1 MIGLLNYGVGNLRSV
16 LNALRWIGAPAQL
29 IDSPAQL
36 DGARG
41 LILPGVGAFIPAME
55 KLREKGFI
63 EPLRKWALTDR
74 KPLLGV
80 CLGMQLLAATGTE
93 GAEHP
98 GLGVIDATVT
108 KLTTAPGVRVPH
120 VGWNHVRKVRNAR
133 LWANL
138 EQAECYFVHSYQLSF
153 ADRAAYER
161 TVIGETDNGGPI
173 VAMVAQDNVVGA
185 QFHPEKSQRDGLAI
199 LKNFAELTQEE
210 GFAQ

>member
-1 MIGLLNYGVGNLRSV
+1 MIGLVNYGVGNLRSV
-16 LNALRWIGAPAQL
+16 LNALRWIEAPAQL
-29 IDSPAQL
+29 IDTPAQL
-36 DGARG
+36 EGIRG

-55 KLREKGFI
+55 RLRDMGFI
-63 EPLRKWALTDR
+63 GPLRKWALDDR

-93 GAEHP
+93 GAEYP
-98 GLGVIDATVT
+98 GLGIIDARVAR
-108 KLTTAPGVRVPH
+108 LTSAPGVRVPH
-120 VGWNHVRKVRNAR
+120 VGWNRVRKLREAR
-133 LWANL
+133 LWGNL

-173 VAMVAQDNVVGA
+173 VAMVSQDNVLGA

-199 LKNFAELTQEE
+199 LKNFAELSREW
-210 GFAQ
+210 